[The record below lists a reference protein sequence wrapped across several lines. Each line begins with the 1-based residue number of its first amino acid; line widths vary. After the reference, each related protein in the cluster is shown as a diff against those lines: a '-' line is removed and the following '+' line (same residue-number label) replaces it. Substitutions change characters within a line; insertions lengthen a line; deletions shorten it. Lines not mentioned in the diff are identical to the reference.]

1 MTEQSAGHLIVES
14 LKAHGVDRVFSVPGE
29 SYLDVLD
36 GLYGSGVHNVVCRQE
51 GGVTYMAEAHGKL
64 TGKPG
69 VAMVTRGPGA
79 SNAFVGIH
87 LAWQDST
94 PLVLFV
100 GLVPF
105 GHRMKEA
112 FQEFDPYAWFG
123 TQTKRVFVL
132 DEAERASEVVAEA
145 FFAATSGRPGP
156 VVVGLPEDV
165 ITELVDAPVVPPLP
179 VTEGAVSEQELADLT
194 AALEGAQRPA
204 MLLGGPRWA
213 PEASRQVTAFAE
225 RNGIPV
231 VSDWRAADR
240 IPGDS
245 PVNAGEAGYG
255 RSEETVA
262 VLRDADLL
270 LLVGGTLSDIPTD
283 GFTVRQNP
291 TDVNWLVNIDPSLRQ
306 HSGAVTRQILASP
319 VAFGKAVADLA
330 LGEHPDWSSWR
341 EPAVEAHRRTTA
353 IPETAGNNAPGT
365 ADMELVM
372 AELLEHM
379 PDDAACVFGS
389 GNHTAWAHRYFPNKT
404 YPSQFSVRNGTM
416 GYSVPAAVSVS
427 LDQPERFVLSVS
439 GDGEFLMNA
448 QELATAKQFG
458 ATPLILVMDNSQFA
472 TIRSH
477 QEAHYP
483 GRVSGTQLANPDF
496 ATVARGFG
504 AYGARLDDNADIE
517 RVVAEAVDAVTRQGI
532 PAVVHVIADRSKVL
546 PGM

>member
-1 MTEQSAGHLIVES
+1 MTQQSAGHLIVES
-14 LKAHGVDRVFSVPGE
+14 LEAHGVERIFSVPGE

-36 GLYGSGVHNVVCRQE
+36 GLYDSGVENVVCRQE

-64 TGKPG
+64 TGRPG

-87 LAWQDST
+87 LAWQDAT

-100 GLVPF
+100 GLIPF

-165 ITELVDAPVVPPLP
+165 VTETVDVPVVPPLP
-179 VTEGAVSEQELADLT
+179 VTEGAVSDRELSDLT
-194 AALEGAQRPA
+194 RALQGARRPA
-204 MLLGGPRWA
+204 MLLGGPRWS

-225 RNGIPV
+225 RHGIPV
-231 VSDWRAADR
+231 VTDWRAADR

-255 RSEETVA
+255 RTEETAA
-262 VLRDADLL
+262 VLTDADLL

-283 GFTVRQNP
+283 GFTIRQDP
-291 TDVNWLVNIDPSLRQ
+291 SAVNWVVNIDPSLRQ

-319 VAFGKAVADLA
+319 VAFGHAVRELE
-330 LGEHPDWSSWR
+330 LGEHADWSAWR
-341 EPAVEAHRRTTA
+341 EPAVAAHRRSTA
-353 IPETAGNNAPGT
+353 IPATAGNNAAGT

-372 AELLEHM
+372 AELLKHM
-379 PDDAACVFGS
+379 PADAACAFGS
-389 GNHTAWAHRYFPNKT
+389 GNHTAWAHRYFPNRT

-416 GYSVPAAVSVS
+416 GYSVPAAVSLS
-427 LDQPERFVLSVS
+427 LDRPDRFVLSIS

-458 ATPLILVMDNSQFA
+458 ATPLIVVVDNSQFA

-477 QEAHYP
+477 QETHYP
-483 GRVSGTQLANPDF
+483 GRVSGTQLVNPDF
-496 ATVARGFG
+496 AAVARGFG
-504 AYGARLDDNADIE
+504 AHGARLDANEDIE
-517 RVVAEAVDAVTRQGI
+517 RVVAEAVAAVTRGGI
-532 PAVVHVIADRSKVL
+532 PAVVHVIADRSKAL

>member
-36 GLYGSGVHNVVCRQE
+36 GLYESGVQNVVCRQE

-100 GLVPF
+100 GLIPF

-165 ITELVDAPVVPPLP
+165 ITELVDVPVVAPIP
-179 VTEGAVSEQELADLT
+179 VTEGAVSDEELADLK

-204 MLLGGPRWA
+204 MLLGGPRWT

-255 RSEETVA
+255 QTQETGA

-270 LLVGGTLSDIPTD
+270 LLVGGTLSDVPTD
-283 GFTVRQNP
+283 GFTVRQDP
-291 TDVNWLVNIDPSLRQ
+291 SDVNWIVNIDPSLRQ

-319 VAFGKAVADLA
+319 VAFGRAVADLE

-341 EPAVEAHRRTTA
+341 EPAVEAHRRATV

-372 AELLEHM
+372 AELLKHM
-379 PDDAACVFGS
+379 PDDAACAFGS

-416 GYSVPAAVSVS
+416 GYSVPAAVAVS
-427 LDQPERFVLSVS
+427 LEQPERFVFSVS

-458 ATPLILVMDNSQFA
+458 AKPLIFVMDNSQFA

-517 RVVAEAVDAVTRQGI
+517 RVVAEAVEAVTRDGV

-546 PGM
+546 PGL

>member
-1 MTEQSAGHLIVES
+1 MSQQSAGHLIVES

-36 GLYGSGVHNVVCRQE
+36 GLYQSGVENVVCRQE
-51 GGVTYMAEAHGKL
+51 GGATYMAEAHGKL
-64 TGKPG
+64 TGEPG

-94 PLVLFV
+94 PLVLFT
-100 GLVPF
+100 GLIPF
-105 GHRMKEA
+105 EHREKEA
-112 FQEFDPYAWFG
+112 FQEFDPHQWFG
-123 TQTKRVFVL
+123 TQAKRVMIL
-132 DEAERASEVVAEA
+132 DEADRASEYVAEA
-145 FFAATSGRPGP
+145 FFAARSGRPGP

-165 ITELVDAPVVPPLP
+165 ITELTDAPVIQPIP
-179 VTEGAVSEQELADLT
+179 VTEGAVSTEELDELK
-194 AALEGAQRPA
+194 AALEKAEKPA
-204 MLLGGPRWA
+204 LLLGGPRWTA
-213 PEASRQVTAFAE
+213 EAARQVTAFAE
-225 RNGIPV
+225 KNGIPV

-240 IPGDS
+240 IPADS

-255 RSEETVA
+255 RAEETVT
-262 VLRDADLL
+262 VLKDADLL

-283 GFTVRQNP
+283 GFTVRQDP
-291 TDVNWLVNIDPSLRQ
+291 SDVNWIVNIDPSLRQ

-319 VAFGKAVADLA
+319 VAFARALESLE
-330 LGEHPDWSSWR
+330 LGEHPDWSGWL
-341 EPAVEAHRRTTA
+341 EPAVAAHRNVTT
-353 IPETAGNNAPGT
+353 IPETAGNNAEGT

-372 AELLEHM
+372 KELLKHLPE
-379 PDDAACVFGS
+379 DAAVTYGS
-389 GNHTAWAHRYFPNKT
+389 GNHTAWPHRYFPNNT

-416 GYSVPAAVSVS
+416 GYSVPAAVAVS
-427 LDQPERFVLSVS
+427 LDQPERFVFSVA

-458 ATPLILVMDNSQFA
+458 AHPLIIVMDNSQFA

-483 GRVSGTQLANPDF
+483 GRVSGTQLVNPDF
-496 ATVARGFG
+496 ATVAKGFG
-504 AYGARLDDNADIE
+504 AYGARLEDNADIE
-517 RVVAEAVDAVTRQGI
+517 RVISEAVQAVTEQKI
-532 PAVVHVIADRSKVL
+532 PAVIHVIVDRAKLL